1 MLQSRIVRVGFVWSC
16 EERLGSARFPFL
28 FDDFSF
34 GVTLLCLRTGA
45 KDLRRWARPVPGIG
59 RSLLQHIQIDWLAHG
74 SIGPE
79 KGWALPERALPRQV
93 TGCS

>member
-1 MLQSRIVRVGFVWSC
+1 MLQSRIVRVEFVWFC

-45 KDLRRWARPVPGIG
+45 KDLRRWARPVLGIG
-59 RSLLQHIQIDWLAHG
+59 RSLLQHVQIDG
-74 SIGPE
+74 SAWDFGPE
-79 KGWALPERALPRQV
+79 KGWALPLGFTFVASNALV
-93 TGCS
+93 